1 MAKKRDAKYQVGYRK
16 PPRRAQF
23 KKGQSGNPKG
33 RPRGS
38 RNATTLLKEA
48 LNAQVIITENGHRR
62 TITKKEAIV
71 TQIVNK
77 AASGDHRSI
86 QLLLLSQLPLIE
98 KSAELS
104 ESADP
109 ETQVLPPPQSADQ
122 KRARALEIAKILK
135 DIGYLDQVLGATP
148 DPDRSKIPSK
158 RDADEK

>member
-1 MAKKRDAKYQVGYRK
+1 MMAKKSDAKYQVGYRK

-104 ESADP
+104 ETADP

-122 KRARALEIAKILK
+122 KSASSRNREDSQRHRLSGPSARWRSRPRP
-135 DIGYLDQVLGATP
+135 LGGCVQP
-148 DPDRSKIPSK
+148 
-158 RDADEK
+158 

>member
-1 MAKKRDAKYQVGYRK
+1 MMAKKRDAKYQVGYGK
-16 PPRRAQF
+16 PPRRNQF
-23 KKGQSGNPKG
+23 EKGQSGNPKG

-48 LNAQVIITENGHRR
+48 LNEQVIITENGRRR

-98 KSAELS
+98 KSSELL

-109 ETQVLPPPQSADQ
+109 QTQALPPPPSEDQ

-135 DIGYLDQVLGATP
+135 DIGYLDQVLGGTP
-148 DPDRSKIPSK
+148 ESKPS
-158 RDADEK
+158 R